1 MSVGLLL
8 ITHDGIGDAML
19 QTAINMLGHSPLEA
33 KTIAFTTDDDPEK
46 IQQQASQLVAKL
58 DSGDGVLILTDLYGS
73 TPGNI
78 ASSLQKSGK
87 VNVLSG
93 INLPMVIKVLN
104 YPDMNLAEI
113 TAKAHTGAQEYIIEC
128 KHPDRCVD

>member
-8 ITHDGIGDAML
+8 ITHNGIGDAML
-19 QTAINMLGHSPLEA
+19 QTAINMLGNCPLQAEA
-33 KTIAFTTDDDPEK
+33 IAFTTDDDPDQ
-46 IQQQASQLVAKL
+46 IQQQASKLATEL
-58 DSGDGVLILTDLYGS
+58 DSGDGVLVLTDLYGS

-78 ASSLQKSGK
+78 ASSLQEDGK

-104 YPDMNLAEI
+104 YPYMNLAEI

>member
-1 MSVGLLL
+1 MSIGLLL
-8 ITHDGIGDAML
+8 ITHNGIGDAML
-19 QTAINMLGHSPLEA
+19 QTAIHMLGHCPLQAE
-33 KTIAFTTDDDPEK
+33 TIAFTTDDDPDQT
-46 IQQQASQLVAKL
+46 QQQASQLVAEL

-78 ASSLQKSGK
+78 ASSLQESGR

-104 YPDMNLAEI
+104 YPDMNLTEI

-128 KHPDRCVD
+128 KHPDHCVD